1 MKRRR
6 SQYFATA
13 ESAAA
18 LTPDE
23 LLREAELE
31 LYDEKEE
38 RHRARSNAATTPGVS
53 NEEASTEPRWNR
65 DDWAVLNRCYRRVKR
80 SAREKGKMREASTV
94 DELDV
99 DRVIDSFVFK
109 KGITQED
116 LKDGKWARYVQ
127 MPQRKCSTPELIN
140 LDRQT

>member
-1 MKRRR
+1 
-6 SQYFATA
+6 
-13 ESAAA
+13 
-18 LTPDE
+18 
-23 LLREAELE
+23 
-31 LYDEKEE
+31 
-38 RHRARSNAATTPGVS
+38 
-53 NEEASTEPRWNR
+53 
-65 DDWAVLNRCYRRVKR
+65 
-80 SAREKGKMREASTV
+80 MREASTV

-109 KGITQED
+109 KGITQEE